1 MQVDKLLKTFFQI
14 VKEPLS
20 QKAKDGAREQ
30 AHAYIIAR
38 HISGGKVMAG
48 DCLWQ
53 MAIGTI
59 HEGEPTVSRQAL
71 ARLEAAVPMFNDCPD
86 LIVLTTQHT
95 TGDERWTKN

>member
-1 MQVDKLLKTFFQI
+1 MMQVDKLLKTFFQI

-38 HISGGKVMAG
+38 RASGGKVMAG

-53 MAIGTI
+53 MAIGTMVAT
-59 HEGEPTVSRQAL
+59 EPTMSLQAL
-71 ARLEAAVPMFNDCPD
+71 TRLEAAYPLFNECPD

-95 TGDERWTKN
+95 AGDE